1 MQPPTDPSA
10 LTRAIEQLAEVQA
23 ELARIERLLIDAS
36 ESSEL
41 TPAEYTAYI
50 MHVKHNLV
58 PPHHIPHDPMP
69 STQQIPLKQPKPNL
83 LKPGKRLQQKYKH
96 HCKICDGEWIGDEPA
111 PPSCNYCRST
121 IWQTGETKWALRR
134 KNQEID
140 DAMT

>member
-10 LTRAIEQLAEVQA
+10 LKHAIDHLSEVQA
-23 ELARIERLLIDAS
+23 ELARIKQFLIDAS

-41 TPAEYTAYI
+41 TQAKYNDYI
-50 MHVKHNLV
+50 MHVKQNLV
-58 PPHHIPHDPMP
+58 SEHQNLYDPMP
-69 STQQIPLKQPKPNL
+69 ATQQIPLRQPKPNL
-83 LKPGKRLQQKYKH
+83 LKPGKKLQQKYKH

-134 KNQEID
+134 KSQD
-140 DAMT
+140 MGDATV